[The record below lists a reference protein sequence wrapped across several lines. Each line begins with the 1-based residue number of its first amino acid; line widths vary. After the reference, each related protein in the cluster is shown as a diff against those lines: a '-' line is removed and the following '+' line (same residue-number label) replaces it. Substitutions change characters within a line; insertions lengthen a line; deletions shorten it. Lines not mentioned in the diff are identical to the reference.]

1 MRARLSRIT
10 AAASGRRP
18 PDAQS
23 PAHAL
28 PGWFIAVE
36 GGDGAGKTTQIDAL
50 ARWLR
55 RRGFDVVTTREPGAT
70 VLGAKLREILLHTKD
85 REPVGSRAEALLFA
99 ADRADHM
106 EKVVRPALERGAVV
120 ITDRHVDSSIA
131 YQSGGRGLPSAEIA
145 ALSAFATEGL
155 RPNLVVLLDIDPAVA
170 WERAQ
175 ARSEG
180 PDRVE
185 AEPAEFHR
193 RVRQV
198 FQSRAAA
205 EPSRYLVVDA
215 TESAGVITA
224 IVQDRLEKLLPLS
237 AMETAEVKARE
248 KALREAK
255 EAEQRERET
264 RLAAERAAAEKA
276 QQRRQAEETAARE
289 AEEKRREEAR
299 QAQARRAAEER
310 ARYEQQKAEEQ
321 RREEEERRATEL
333 RAAQRREQEQADAE
347 HRRQIELTVRQVEA
361 RAKGEARER
370 AERELRSRAVAAQTQ
385 QKSEPKPESAAERV
399 GEDVI
404 AETVAVEKAP
414 TQKVPTQ
421 NIAVQQPAVPQ
432 RAESERK
439 GRENRTVDKTAVL
452 HLDLEPTQVLRAT
465 PGDPRAD
472 LDDDYDDDD
481 DTPRSRWRLGLG
493 KRKS

>member
-10 AAASGRRP
+10 ASATGRRP
-18 PDAQS
+18 SEAQS
-23 PAHAL
+23 SAHSL

-36 GGDGAGKTTQIDAL
+36 GGDGVGKTTQIDSL

-55 RRGFDVVTTREPGAT
+55 KRGFDVVTTREPGAT

-85 REPVGSRAEALLFA
+85 REPVGARAEALLFA

-106 EKVVRPALERGAVV
+106 EKVVRPALERGAIV

-131 YQSGGRGLPSAEIA
+131 YQSGGRGLPAEEIA

-155 RPNLVVLLDIDPAVA
+155 RPNLVVLLDLDPAVA

-180 PDRVE
+180 PDRLE

-193 RVRQV
+193 KVREV
-198 FQSRAAA
+198 FRARAAA

-215 TESAGVITA
+215 TEPAGVITA
-224 IVQDRLEKLLPLS
+224 IVQDRLENLLPLS
-237 AMETAEVKARE
+237 AKEAAEARARE

-255 EAEQRERET
+255 QAEQREQQE

-276 QQRRQAEETAARE
+276 EQRRRAEEAAARE

-310 ARYEQQKAEEQ
+310 ARYEQQKAEER
-321 RREEEERRATEL
+321 RREEEERRAAEL
-333 RAAQRREQEQADAE
+333 RDAQRREQEQADAE

-370 AERELRSRAVAAQTQ
+370 AERELRTRAITAQTQ

-399 GEDVI
+399 
-404 AETVAVEKAP
+404 VEESSADKP
-414 TQKVPTQ
+414 P
-421 NIAVQQPAVPQ
+421 
-432 RAESERK
+432 AESVTVQTPEV
-439 GRENRTVDKTAVL
+439 GPGAAENRAIDKTAVL
-452 HLDLEPTQVLRAT
+452 HIELEPTQLLRTAT
-465 PGDPRAD
+465 DGHRAD
-472 LDDDYDDDD
+472 FGDDYDDDDD